1 MPRIAAC
8 PKRTASVNSAP
19 VLSVKDVSVALP
31 ASGERA
37 YAVRNISLD
46 VYPGETLCIVGESGS
61 GKSVTA
67 YAVMRLLPKMM
78 RLESGAIFFHGRNLL
93 NLSMADV
100 RALRGNDLSMIFQE
114 PMTALN
120 PSFTIGN
127 QLREMYSRRQKLG
140 GRKGLTRRAGSILQ
154 LLEMVRL
161 PDPARLLGAYPH
173 QLSGGQRQRVMIA
186 MAMALQPALLIAD
199 EPTTSLDVTTQAR
212 ILDIFRDLRENNDTA
227 IIFVTHDFGVVAEIA
242 ERIVVMEKG
251 AIVETGTARRVL
263 NTPSHAYT
271 QKLIAAIPRMKT
283 EKKALAAGAGT
294 VLKAAGIGKTFYTRR
309 GLTRRARAVAAV
321 KDVSFHLKKSE
332 ALAIVG
338 ESGSGK
344 TTLARCLM
352 RLIEADAGT
361 LEINGV
367 DFMALRGDSLVR
379 HRRAIQIVFQDPYSS
394 LNPRK
399 TIRDTLLQGPV
410 NFGVPGPQ
418 ALARARQ
425 LLRTV
430 RLDEN
435 ALNRYP
441 NQFSGG
447 QRQRICIARA
457 LMLSPDILVADE
469 AVSALDVS
477 VQSEVLKLLDD
488 IRNRM
493 GLTLLFVT
501 HDLRVAS
508 RVCDRVLVMK
518 DGGVVEHGPVSE
530 VFNAPQ
536 HPYTQTLLAA
546 IPGRHW
552 RSLS

>member
-1 MPRIAAC
+1 M
-8 PKRTASVNSAP
+8 NSAP
-19 VLSVKDVSVALP
+19 VLSVRDVSIALP

-78 RLESGAIFFHGRNLL
+78 RLESGAIFFRGRNIL

-100 RALRGNDLSMIFQE
+100 RALRGNAVSMIFQE

-127 QLREMYSRRQKLG
+127 QLREMYSRRPKPG
-140 GRKGLTRRAGSILQ
+140 DPKGPPQRAASILE

-251 AIVETGTARRVL
+251 AIVETGTAGQVL
-263 NTPSHAYT
+263 NTPRHAYT
-271 QKLIAAIPRMKT
+271 RKLIAAIPRMRA
-283 EKKALAAGAGT
+283 EKKALAPGAGT
-294 VLKAAGIGKTFYTRR
+294 VLKADGIGKTFYTRR
-309 GLTRRARAVAAV
+309 GLTRRLYTVAAV

-352 RLIEADAGT
+352 RLLETDAGT
-361 LEINGV
+361 LKINGV

-399 TIRDTLLQGPV
+399 TIRDTLLQGPA

-425 LLRTV
+425 LLGTV
-430 RLDEN
+430 QLDEN

-488 IRNRM
+488 IRNRT

-508 RVCDRVLVMK
+508 QVCDRVLVMK

-530 VFNAPQ
+530 VFNAPR